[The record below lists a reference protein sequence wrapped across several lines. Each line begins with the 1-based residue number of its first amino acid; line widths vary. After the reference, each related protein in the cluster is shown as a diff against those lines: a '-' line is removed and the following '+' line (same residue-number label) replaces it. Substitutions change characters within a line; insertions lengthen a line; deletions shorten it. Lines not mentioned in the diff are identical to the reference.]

1 MKLVISLIPNYLCS
15 SDRLVNM
22 IVYTYKVLV
31 YVPLVIAIVS
41 VVERKKLIWKKILID
56 AKWYI
61 FTIAAIKLACLNIV
75 GGGAINFIISTNTA
89 H

>member
-1 MKLVISLIPNYLCS
+1 MKLVISPIPNYLCS

-41 VVERKKLIWKKILID
+41 VVERKK
-56 AKWYI
+56 
-61 FTIAAIKLACLNIV
+61 IKLKKNI
-75 GGGAINFIISTNTA
+75 N
-89 H
+89 

>member
-22 IVYTYKVLV
+22 IVYAYKVLV

-41 VVERKKLIWKKILID
+41 VVERKKFNLKK
-56 AKWYI
+56 
-61 FTIAAIKLACLNIV
+61 NI
-75 GGGAINFIISTNTA
+75 N
-89 H
+89 